1 MKINQLYT
9 ELDKVMQE
17 HKVTL
22 QDAMLI
28 GNHITANAQIGII
41 MEMLKDE
48 KNKSEENTNMM

>member
-1 MKINQLYT
+1 
-9 ELDKVMQE
+9 MQE